1 MYKATSTFTQAR
13 NIAMALTMTFAAT
26 TLVTACGGDDSSDA
40 TQSPEA
46 EMSSENQNSMSENN
60 TQTTSDNEDN
70 MDSEPVAEPDD
81 TEETTAEADNTD
93 ATASDDASTTE
104 SEETDTSASDDTASA
119 ESDEAASAEAETH
132 TVTAQGLKF
141 APLVV
146 TINPGDSV
154 AWRNMSTHNSES
166 IDGLIP
172 EGAEKWNS
180 PISQSYERTFTV
192 EGIYVY
198 KCTPHFGTGM
208 GGAII
213 VGDPVNLEEIKN
225 ADAPGA
231 AGRLV
236 REAVSEA
243 ESM

>member
-60 TQTTSDNEDN
+60 TQNTSDTEDN
-70 MDSEPVAEPDD
+70 MDSEPVAEPDE
-81 TEETTAEADNTD
+81 TETTAEADDTE
-93 ATASDDASTTE
+93 ASASDDASTTE

-119 ESDEAASAEAETH
+119 ESDEDASAEAETH
-132 TVTAQGLKF
+132 TVNAQGLKF

-146 TINPGDSV
+146 TIKPGDSV
-154 AWRNMSTHNSES
+154 AWRNMNTHNSES

-180 PISQSYERTFTV
+180 PINQSYERTFTV